1 MEIINTNNNTPIF
14 SWCPTVEDGTK
25 DQIIKLAS
33 YPFVR
38 KAALMPDAHTGVT
51 MPIGGVIGC
60 KDVVV
65 PNCVGVDIGCG
76 MCAMRTNL
84 KREEVESQGKFIH
97 NSISRGI
104 PVGFSHNNDQ
114 RCNELVDVYS
124 SEVTLLFQNI
134 LNNEQKRYDT
144 LEPILN
150 AEYNI
155 YECLGTLGG
164 GNHFIEIQY
173 DEENN
178 VWAMVHSG
186 SRNIGKQ
193 ICDCFNEIAVKN
205 CKSWYSHGNGEVGF
219 LPVDSQVGQDFIHW
233 MTFAMGF
240 ASLNRVAM
248 MDEIFRNLKHI
259 FPHIVPTTRILR
271 EETLNTIPAGKEY
284 GVDGQ
289 ALLSDRTVLQENDF
303 INIHHNYTSL
313 EHIASETL
321 WIHRK
326 GATQA
331 EKGGLGVIP
340 GSMGTPSYIVLG
352 TGNDKAMRSCSH
364 GAGRLSSRTAFNQEY
379 STKIDVIEDSLKNIV
394 HSTFKKS
401 ERGKNKGVLDV
412 SEAPQ
417 AYKNIDEVMAN
428 QTELVKPLIKLMPM
442 INIKG

>member
-38 KAALMPDAHTGVT
+38 KAALMPDAHIGVT

-240 ASLNRVAM
+240 ASSESCGDDGR
-248 MDEIFRNLKHI
+248 DFQK
-259 FPHIVPTTRILR
+259 F
-271 EETLNTIPAGKEY
+271 ETY
-284 GVDGQ
+284 F
-289 ALLSDRTVLQENDF
+289 S
-303 INIHHNYTSL
+303 
-313 EHIASETL
+313 
-321 WIHRK
+321 
-326 GATQA
+326 
-331 EKGGLGVIP
+331 
-340 GSMGTPSYIVLG
+340 SYRSY
-352 TGNDKAMRSCSH
+352 DKN
-364 GAGRLSSRTAFNQEY
+364 SSRRDAEH
-379 STKIDVIEDSLKNIV
+379 
-394 HSTFKKS
+394 HS
-401 ERGKNKGVLDV
+401 RWKGVWGRWSGFAKRQDCAARKRFHKH
-412 SEAPQ
+412 SPQ
-417 AYKNIDEVMAN
+417 LHLSGAYRQRD
-428 QTELVKPLIKLMPM
+428 PM
-442 INIKG
+442 DTPQGGYTGRERRAWRDSRLYGHPFVYRAWNGQ